1 MAFDETLAA
10 RVRKALA
17 RRKGVV
23 EKKMFGGVGFLI
35 GGNMTAGAWKE
46 FLLLR
51 LGPDDG
57 EAALREPHVRVFDI
71 TGKSM
76 AGWVMV
82 EPGGTATDAAVTAW
96 VRRAVAFV
104 KTLPAKG

>member
-1 MAFDETLAA
+1 MAFDEALAA
-10 RVRKALA
+10 RVRKAMA
-17 RRKGVV
+17 RRRGVV

-35 GGNMTAGAWKE
+35 GGNTTAGAWKE
-46 FLLLR
+46 FLILR

-57 EAALREPHVRVFDI
+57 EAALREPHVRPFDI
-71 TGKSM
+71 TGKPL

-82 EPGGTATDAAVTAW
+82 GPEGSATDADVAGW
-96 VRRAVAFV
+96 VRRAVAYV